1 MSKIGIYSGSF
12 NPIHFGHI
20 KLAKYLI
27 ASKLVDEVWLI
38 VSTQNPLKQQND
50 LMDDNLRLKMAKI
63 AFKKYPKIKVS
74 DVEFHLP
81 KPSYTIDTL
90 NFLQEKYPQNQFF
103 LLIGADNVAVF
114 DKWKNYTEILEKF
127 TVLCY
132 PRENF
137 LQKSEKFPQIKFI
150 NAPRI
155 NISSTEI
162 RNRLKNNLPCD
173 DLMPKNV
180 VEFIYQQNPN
190 PTT

>member
-1 MSKIGIYSGSF
+1 MNKIGIYSGSF

-27 ASKLVDEVWLI
+27 TSKLVDEVWLI
-38 VSTQNPLKQQND
+38 VSPQNPLKKETD
-50 LMDDNLRLKMAKI
+50 LADDNLRLSMAKI
-63 AFKKYPKIKVS
+63 AFGKQKKISVL

-90 NFLQEKYPQNQFF
+90 NFLQKKYPQNQFF

-114 DKWKNYTEILEKF
+114 DKWKNYSEILEKF
-127 TVLCY
+127 NVLCY

-137 LQKSEKFPQIKFI
+137 PQKSDKFPQIQFI
-150 NAPRI
+150 NAPLV

-162 RNRLKNNLPCD
+162 RNRLKNNLLCD
-173 DLMPKNV
+173 NLLPKNV
-180 VEFIYQQNPN
+180 LKFIQKNHIY
-190 PTT
+190 

>member
-1 MSKIGIYSGSF
+1 MKKTGIYSGSF

-38 VSTQNPLKQQND
+38 VSPQNPLKQQDD

-63 AFKKYPKIKVS
+63 AFENEPKISVS

-90 NFLQEKYPQNQFF
+90 NFLQKQHPQYQFF
-103 LLIGADNVAVF
+103 LLIGADNAAVF

-132 PRENF
+132 PREKF
-137 LQKSEKFPQIKFI
+137 PQKSEKFPQIQFI
-150 NAPRI
+150 DAPMI
-155 NISSTEI
+155 NISSTKI
-162 RNRLKNNLPCD
+162 RNHLRNNLLCNE
-173 DLMPKNV
+173 LMPKNIL
-180 VEFIYQQNPN
+180 EFIEKNNVY
-190 PTT
+190 